1 MNNLHPMSEKPDG
14 YRICIF
20 TDAAGNPF
28 AYERRSGIYY
38 GIEDSQGL
46 IWKYMV
52 DRYTGWRYLNENDDA
67 LAIENDKLSK
77 MISQFKVFA
86 KIVFAHLY
94 GEITKDVC
102 EWRGDHLSRSN
113 IELISEIK
121 EHLKVK
127 P

>member
-1 MNNLHPMSEKPDG
+1 MNNLHPMSEKPTRVGHIILQIDENRTNIIECG
-14 YRICIF
+14 HK
-20 TDAAGNPF
+20 AGVACFYIPGVYQSKTW
-28 AYERRSGIYY
+28 A
-38 GIEDSQGL
+38 DVCL
-46 IWKYMV
+46 PKYF
-52 DRYTGWRYLNENDDA
+52 TGWRYLT
-67 LAIENDKLSK
+67 IENDKLSK